1 MTPGY
6 RNGGVLERACGGQE
20 PRVPRRLEEE
30 ITCAAR
36 SEVPV
41 LITGGPDDGK
51 EIACAIDRRS
61 QSPRGRVEVVDCRQH
76 GAIARVMSLAR
87 PSIVLLQE
95 VQALSLSEQA
105 EVDGR
110 LAELRASRRAGG
122 MRFIASSSAPLFE
135 RVQEGA
141 FDERLFYRLNLIH
154 MIVA

>member
-6 RNGGVLERACGGQE
+6 RDGGVMERECGAQD
-20 PRVPRRLEEE
+20 PSVPRRLDEE

-61 QSPRGRVEVVDCRQH
+61 RSPRGSVEVVDCRQH
-76 GAIARVMSLAR
+76 GAYARVMSLAR

-95 VQALSLSEQA
+95 VQALTLSEQA
-105 EVDGR
+105 EVDER
-110 LAELRASRRAGG
+110 LAELRASRRGGG
-122 MRFIASSSAPLFE
+122 MRFMASSSAPLFD

-141 FDERLFYRLNLIH
+141 FDERLFYRLNVIH